1 MQEMSDATARW
12 ARGTGAEFFGTLNVL
27 VEASVRAG
35 CASPG
40 LLPTGMVLL
49 ETTGAKSGLP
59 RRVPL
64 LATVLEGCLFIGTAC
79 GARSQWL
86 RNLRAEPRVRY
97 WLAGPRAWRRCP
109 RLRRGRAPTR
119 DSDASTSG
127 PRRRRGLAAGCDGL
141 WLAVRGHQPRTRGV
155 WFGPRSRFRSSR
167 LTSDFPAARSWHSP
181 ILPHEHHDM
190 MCSLVR
196 DVRPWRAPWV
206 GLGVSPEGHPRT
218 HCPYARLIKQKQYSS
233 ALPSASR
240 CR

>member
-86 RNLRAEPRVRY
+86 RNLRAEPRVRVRIR
-97 WLAGPRAWRRCP
+97 AVAQQPPRVGMTRHGGGFGQRHAAAIEATRNAERCARKPQDAEHDP
-109 RLRRGRAPTR
+109 RGTR
-119 DSDASTSG
+119 NDN
-127 PRRRRGLAAGCDGL
+127 GLQ
-141 WLAVRGHQPRTRGV
+141 RNH
-155 WFGPRSRFRSSR
+155 
-167 LTSDFPAARSWHSP
+167 
-181 ILPHEHHDM
+181 
-190 MCSLVR
+190 
-196 DVRPWRAPWV
+196 
-206 GLGVSPEGHPRT
+206 
-218 HCPYARLIKQKQYSS
+218 
-233 ALPSASR
+233 
-240 CR
+240 